1 MMQMKIKKVLPI
13 FLFLITLPFYA
24 QNEKMDEKREKIKAY
39 KVSFLTTELELTS
52 TESEKFWPIYN
63 TYDDKQFELRHKKM
77 KSYMK
82 KLNDEENIKNMSES
96 DAASLLSQMESTDAE
111 LYLLRKK
118 YFTSLKKILPAKK
131 IIILRKSEDDF
142 NRKLLHQYRDK
153 AGKN

>member
-1 MMQMKIKKVLPI
+1 MKIKNILPI
-13 FLFLITLPFYA
+13 LLFLITFPFYA

-52 TESEKFWPIYN
+52 AQSEKFWPIYN
-63 TYDDKQFELRHKKM
+63 TYDDKQYELRHQKM
-77 KSYMK
+77 KSYTR
-82 KLNDEENIKNMSES
+82 KLSDETLKSMTEKE
-96 DAASLLSQMESTDAE
+96 ASTLLSQMESTDEE

-118 YFTSLKKILPAKK
+118 YIASLKKILPAKK

>member
-1 MMQMKIKKVLPI
+1 MKIKNILPLFI
-13 FLFLITLPFYA
+13 FLITLPFYA

-39 KVSFLTTELELTS
+39 KVSFLTTELDLTS
-52 TESEKFWPIYN
+52 AESEKFWPIYN
-63 TYDDKQFELRHKKM
+63 TYDDKQFELRHQKM
-77 KSYMK
+77 KAYTR
-82 KLNDEENIKNMSES
+82 KLTDESLKNMTEKE
-96 DAASLLSQMESTDAE
+96 AATLLSQIESTDEE

-118 YFTSLKKILPAKK
+118 YATNLKKILPAKK